1 MHNYSILCLSLNKCF
16 VPEVKYTS
24 RAASSINIGNYTRTL
39 QSVSPGEMFNVSLL
53 TIDQYSNSIDGVQV
67 MNDQTNTDDYRIN
80 YHHSSVT
87 NSSLILF
94 YDVVIRNGY
103 LVTNGSKLNFFLY
116 VDVEGQ
122 CRNYTNFDITLK
134 PCPFGFE
141 FSSDISKC
149 SCAKVLQKFT
159 EDCII
164 ENITISR
171 SSNNRLDKFYYRLHH
186 PT

>member
-1 MHNYSILCLSLNKCF
+1 
-16 VPEVKYTS
+16 
-24 RAASSINIGNYTRTL
+24 
-39 QSVSPGEMFNVSLL
+39 
-53 TIDQYSNSIDGVQV
+53 

-80 YHHSSVT
+80 YHHSNVT

-94 YDVVIRNGY
+94 YDVIIRNGN
-103 LVTNGSKLNFFLY
+103 LVMNGSKLNFSLY

-141 FSSDISKC
+141 FSSDIRKC
-149 SCAKVLQKFT
+149 SCAKLLQKFT

-171 SSNNRLDKFYYRLHH
+171 SSNTGWISLTTDYIPLYLVEVALLAIAIIKKYTYHEITLIFNAMMVGLENSVEVV
-186 PT
+186 